1 MRTIIIANG
10 APPTPADL
18 ARWLRPADRLIC
30 ADGGGRA
37 ALAAGLKPDLVVG
50 DFDSL
55 TEAELGAL
63 SSNGAALERHPR
75 QKDETDLELALRR
88 ALVDGATEIVVLG
101 GLGGRL
107 DHTLANAML
116 LALPGLSGGRGRLA
130 GGAETLSVLRGPE
143 TLTLEGQAG
152 DTVSLLPLGEAA
164 GIVTSGLAYP
174 LRNEALRV
182 GPARGVS
189 NEMYSARA
197 TIRLGTGF
205 LLCIHTRREAGP
217 EAPPN
222 SSV

>member
-10 APPTPADL
+10 TPPTAADL
-18 ARWLRPADRLIC
+18 DRWLKPGDRLIC

-37 ALAAGLKPDLVVG
+37 ALAAGLKPDLVIG

-55 TEAELGAL
+55 SEVELAAL
-63 SSNGAALERHPR
+63 TASGAALERHPR
-75 QKDETDLELALRR
+75 QKDATDLELALRR
-88 ALVDGATEIVVLG
+88 ALVDGATDIVVLG

-116 LALPGLSGGRGRLA
+116 LALPGLSGGRARMA
-130 GGAETLSVLRGPE
+130 GGAETLFVIRSGE
-143 TLTLEGQAG
+143 TLALNGQTG

-189 NEMYSARA
+189 NEMYSTRA

-205 LLCIHTRREAGP
+205 LLCIHIRREAGQDS
-217 EAPPN
+217 PPI
-222 SSV
+222 SSK

>member
-1 MRTIIIANG
+1 MRTVIIANG
-10 APPTPADL
+10 APPTVADL
-18 ARWLRPADRLIC
+18 ARWLRPGDRLIC

-55 TEAELGAL
+55 TEAELAALAAGGAM
-63 SSNGAALERHPR
+63 LERHPR
-75 QKDETDLELALRR
+75 RKDETDLELALRR
-88 ALVDGATEIVVLG
+88 ALADGATDIVVLG

-116 LALPGLSGGRGRLA
+116 LALPGLSGGRARLA
-130 GGAETLSVLRGPE
+130 GGAETLSVVRGME
-143 TLTLEGQAG
+143 TLTLDGQPG

-205 LLCIHTRREAGP
+205 LLCIHIRRET
-217 EAPPN
+217 ESDAPPTPPD
-222 SSV
+222 

>member
-1 MRTIIIANG
+1 MRTVIIANG
-10 APPTPADL
+10 APPAAADL
-18 ARWLRPADRLIC
+18 ARWLQPGDRLIC

-37 ALAAGLKPDLVVG
+37 ALAAGLKPDRVVG

-55 TEAELGAL
+55 SEAELAAL
-63 SSNGAALERHPR
+63 AAGGAALERHPR
-75 QKDETDLELALRR
+75 KKDETDLELALRR
-88 ALVDGATEIVVLG
+88 ALLDGATDIVVLG

-116 LALPGLSGGRGRLA
+116 LALPGLSGGRARLA
-130 GGAETLSVLRGPE
+130 GGAETLYVLRSGE
-143 TLTLEGQAG
+143 TLTLDGEKG
-152 DTVSLLPLGEAA
+152 DTVSLLPLGDAA

-197 TIRLGTGF
+197 TIRLGTGS
-205 LLCIHTRREAGP
+205 LLCIHIRREVNSN
-217 EAPPN
+217 APV
-222 SSV
+222 SSR